1 MMQGRRNTLI
11 AVLTLTL
18 LTGVAHGVVTARWSG
33 GRDRAPA
40 MPEIPAT
47 LGDWV
52 ASDDETD
59 KDDPGMIHF
68 TRRYTHAK
76 TGRSFLMLL
85 TVGHPGLTA
94 VHTPEY
100 CYRGSGYDQAGAVE
114 RRSAD
119 TKGGPPATFFTT
131 QFEKK
136 SAAGIEQLRVF
147 WTWSDGRGWEAPDW
161 PRVHYLRRASIYK
174 LYVVA
179 GGSADVAPS
188 RDPALDDFL
197 ATLLGALDRSLFAPL
212 GNSSAPANP

>member
-1 MMQGRRNTLI
+1 MQGRRNTVI

-18 LTGVAHGVVTARWSG
+18 LTGVAHGVLTARWSG
-33 GRDRAPA
+33 GRDSALV
-40 MPEIPAT
+40 IPDLSAVM
-47 LGDWV
+47 GDWV

-68 TRRYTHAK
+68 TRRYTHSK
-76 TGRSFLMLL
+76 TGRSFLILL

-100 CYRGSGYDQAGAVE
+100 CYRGSGYDQAGPVE
-114 RRSAD
+114 RRSANV
-119 TKGGPPATFFTT
+119 KNGPSAAFFTT

-136 SAAGIEQLRVF
+136 SAAGTEQLRVF
-147 WTWSDGRGWEAPDW
+147 WAWSDGRGWEAPGW
-161 PRVHYLRRASIYK
+161 PRCHYLSRSSVFK

-179 GGSADVAPS
+179 GGLPDVTPG

-197 ATLLGALDRSLFAPL
+197 ATLLGTLNQTLFAPP
-212 GNSSAPANP
+212 GVSSGPATP